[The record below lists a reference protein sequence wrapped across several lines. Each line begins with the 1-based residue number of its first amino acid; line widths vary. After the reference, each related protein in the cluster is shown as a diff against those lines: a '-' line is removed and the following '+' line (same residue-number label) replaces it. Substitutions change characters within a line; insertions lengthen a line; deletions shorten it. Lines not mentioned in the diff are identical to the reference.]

1 MAKYFRRR
9 SILQTLAAFS
19 SCLYFVCLEVSSES
33 NVEKTQQKSK
43 CFVGYVVSCSE
54 MYGCFIN
61 TKSL

>member
-9 SILQTLAAFS
+9 GILQTLAAFS
-19 SCLYFVCLEVSSES
+19 SCLYFVCLEVSSEC
-33 NVEKTQQKSK
+33 NKGKAEQKSK

-54 MYGCFIN
+54 MYRCFIN